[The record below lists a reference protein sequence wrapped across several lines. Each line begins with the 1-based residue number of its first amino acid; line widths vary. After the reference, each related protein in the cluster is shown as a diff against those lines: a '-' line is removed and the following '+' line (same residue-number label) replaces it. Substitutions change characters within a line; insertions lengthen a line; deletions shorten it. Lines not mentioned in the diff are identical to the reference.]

1 MTKYVLYI
9 LLATLLSACK
19 DADNELHPEPDD
31 DLVRINVITPKINTR
46 MVTEPMP
53 ENSTIRLYVYKSSS
67 WGPATA
73 QLVEEKTYRVDAN
86 GGTVLCTVDPDTGE
100 PTGDITNTA
109 LHLPADTYNFYS
121 ISPAIKLSSENIL
134 GLPALQITHGSK
146 YSLRT
151 SIKENEK
158 IEYYS
163 GSITGGR
170 PGIYNLVLDVHTLL
184 TSRITFKI
192 KKGDNV
198 GTMDLVDMERVSN
211 ATDRRSFVID
221 NLPPDNY
228 RNFNF
233 VIGNQRIIQM
243 EVADG
248 RGTLSFSKNEIEEK
262 APEADHSFY
271 VESELLPCRL
281 LDAGGVPIPNA
292 TEDDLPNISGSMLE
306 KRVTEIRVHLNVS
319 ENAPNAPL
327 NYKMF
332 SVRLPEEGFLR
343 GKSYNYT
350 LLVEIGGI
358 LVSSWN
364 VSDWTTTIE

>member
-1 MTKYVLYI
+1 MAKYVLYI
-9 LLATLLSACK
+9 LIVTLLSACK
-19 DADNELHPEPDD
+19 DADSESYPEPGDG
-31 DLVRINVITPKINTR
+31 LVRINVITPKINTR

-67 WGPATA
+67 WGQPTA
-73 QLVEEKTYRVDAN
+73 ELVEEKTYRVDAN
-86 GGTVLCTVDPDTGE
+86 GGTVLCNVDPDTGE

-121 ISPAIKLSSENIL
+121 ISPAIKLSSENTL
-134 GLPALQITHGSK
+134 GLPALKINHGSK

-151 SIKENEK
+151 SMMLNEK

-184 TSRITFKI
+184 TSKITFKI

-198 GTMDLVDMERVSN
+198 GTMELVDMERVGN
-211 ATDRRSFVID
+211 DPNRRSFVID
-221 NLPPDNY
+221 NLPPNNY
-228 RNFNF
+228 RNFNY
-233 VIGNQRIIQM
+233 VIGSKRIIQM
-243 EVADG
+243 EVKDG
-248 RGTLSFSKNEIEEK
+248 DATLAFSKNEIEEK

-281 LDAGGVPIPNA
+281 LDENGVPIPNA
-292 TEDDLPNISGSMLE
+292 TEDDLNIPGSMLE
-306 KRVTEIRVHLNVS
+306 KRVTELRLHLNVS
-319 ENAPNAPL
+319 ENVPNAPL

-364 VSDWTTTIE
+364 VSDWTTTID